1 MQNAEHSAEREVIK
15 ARVRAIIQEQLEH
28 DEVKFD
34 KDNLENLAEAGID
47 SLSFVE
53 VIFQIEEEFGVE
65 SGSGF
70 TGGQLYSVETLDDIA
85 DLVIAAQ
92 TAG

>member
-28 DEVKFD
+28 DEVSYD
-34 KDNLENLAEAGID
+34 KDNLESLAELGID

-70 TGGQLYSVETLDDIA
+70 TGEQLYTVQTTDDIA
-85 DLVIAAQ
+85 DLIIAAQ